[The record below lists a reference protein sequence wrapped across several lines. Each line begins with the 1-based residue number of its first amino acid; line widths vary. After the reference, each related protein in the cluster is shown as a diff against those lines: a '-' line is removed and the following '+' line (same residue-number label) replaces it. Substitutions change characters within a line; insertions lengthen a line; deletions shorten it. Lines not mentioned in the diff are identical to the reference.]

1 MTRKA
6 KTERRRLV
14 ARRVFEAL
22 CAQYPEKYIALVQP
36 GDATDQQIVH
46 VTPAQSPG
54 QQHQLLFDVV
64 ASAMGWRSRIMKHR
78 VARRRKTADRGST
91 A

>member
-1 MTRKA
+1 MTQEA

-22 CAQYPEKYIALVQP
+22 CAQYPEKHRAC
-36 GDATDQQIVH
+36 ATKRRDI
-46 VTPAQSPG
+46 
-54 QQHQLLFDVV
+54 
-64 ASAMGWRSRIMKHR
+64 
-78 VARRRKTADRGST
+78 RRKAAERGPI

>member
-1 MTRKA
+1 MTQEA

-36 GDATDQQIVH
+36 GDATDQRIVRDH
-46 VTPAQSPG
+46 GAKSRPTATNYCLTSWLQSWVGDPG
-54 QQHQLLFDVV
+54 
-64 ASAMGWRSRIMKHR
+64 
-78 VARRRKTADRGST
+78 
-91 A
+91 